1 MAMPP
6 AGKRVVVSRI
16 GDDPLSTFEMFAS
29 LMPMERPDPT
39 ALRKRDVLILI
50 KSAHV
55 GWVDLI
61 MAAGQYQHVPK
72 PPYTPG
78 LEYSGVVAWAGTE
91 VTDLEP
97 GDRVLVDGFMVGPRS
112 SGDYQM
118 YGGFASYAIAP
129 RDAVHRIPGS
139 LSFDQACNLL
149 GNYET
154 AYHCLVTRGRLQPGE
169 SVLIHGATGST
180 GLAAV
185 HLAKLLGAKVIATGR
200 TQFKLDAVRRQGADH
215 VIEISTIAALRER
228 VKDLTGGK
236 GVDVIYDGVG
246 SELARE
252 SIRCLRFGGRYL
264 IVGWAATPGT
274 AAPLATNLIMMKGV
288 DVLGCPTVISV
299 QHDPSLRPPRL
310 KQILEWAAAGKL
322 APHVSHVFE
331 LGDFKMALR
340 AKWNGDVIGGCVVR
354 P

>member
-1 MAMPP
+1 MSP

-16 GDDPLSTFEMFAS
+16 GPDPLATFEQFAS
-29 LMPMERPDPT
+29 LMSMERPDPT
-39 ALRKRDVLILI
+39 ALGRRDVLILI

-78 LEYSGVVAWAGTE
+78 LEYSGVVAWAGTD

-112 SGDYQM
+112 SGDYQI

-129 RDAVHRIPGS
+129 RDAVHRIPGA

-154 AYHCLVTRGRLQPGE
+154 AYHCLVTRGRVQAGE
-169 SVLIHGATGST
+169 GVLIHGATGST

-185 HLAKLLGAKVIATGR
+185 HLAKLLGASIIATGR
-200 TQFKLDAVRRQGADH
+200 TGLKLDVVRRQGADH
-215 VIEISTIAALRER
+215 VIELSTAPALRDQ
-228 VKDLTGGK
+228 VKALTGGK
-236 GVDVIYDGVG
+236 GVDVLYDGVG

-274 AAPLATNLIMMKGV
+274 ATPLATNLVMMKGL
-288 DVLGCPTVISV
+288 DVLGCPMVIST

-310 KQILEWAAAGKL
+310 QQILDWAAAGKL

-331 LGDFKMALR
+331 LADFKTALR
-340 AKWNGDVIGGCVVR
+340 AKWSGDVIGGCVVR